1 MSVLKTEKEARELAQ
16 KIAQDIVL
24 YNTDKVIEGIIND
37 TLFELLEKEIEE
49 GRDIFL
55 SKVSPNIPGVETLFD
70 RIFVDIILEEGKN
83 IKSKIWK

>member
-1 MSVLKTEKEARELAQ
+1 MSVLKTEKEARELAR

-24 YNTDKVIEGIIND
+24 YNTDRVIEGIIND
-37 TLFELLEKEIEE
+37 NLFELLEKEIEE

-55 SKVSPNIPGVETLFD
+55 SKVSPDIPGVETLFD
-70 RIFVDIILEEGKN
+70 RTFVDIILEEGKN